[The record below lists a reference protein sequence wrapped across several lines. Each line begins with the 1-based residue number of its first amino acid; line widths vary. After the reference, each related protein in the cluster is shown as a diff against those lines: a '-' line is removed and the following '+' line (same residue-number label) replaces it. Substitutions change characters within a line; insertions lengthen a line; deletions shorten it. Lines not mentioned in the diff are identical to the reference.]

1 MSNME
6 GKRQRTSV
14 AGWVQVANSGKQVS
28 IEAQQHISSPQQ
40 QQLYFKKLAGK
51 PGKFWLVNNKPS
63 MTVYLKMCLSPGLC
77 LFWSVSWLLVGV
89 MDRRSWSKVRNPLL
103 TPSGGNNSPH
113 RLPSGKICFGNIRG
127 EVAGPST
134 NRAYYSKSKLTP
146 WFGPI
151 HFTSFT
157 SNESQVPF
165 LQTFLHHKMVLSWSV
180 PPINQFSILLFVQG
194 DFWPDHHPEVL

>member
-1 MSNME
+1 ME

-51 PGKFWLVNNKPS
+51 PGKFWWVNNKPY
-63 MTVYLKMCLSPGLC
+63 MTVYIKLRLSQGLC

-113 RLPSGKICFGNIRG
+113 RLPSGKICFGNISG

-134 NRAYYSKSKLTP
+134 NRAYYSKVETH

-157 SNESQVPF
+157 SNECLSYRHFCIIRWSWVDQFHQSTNFQFYF
-165 LQTFLHHKMVLSWSV
+165 LFKATFD
-180 PPINQFSILLFVQG
+180 PITTQKCCKF
-194 DFWPDHHPEVL
+194 